1 MISLTNEEN
10 RSYKQQEA
18 YHICEEKFCMD
29 EDDENYKNRKN
40 VKDPGHYTGKFRGAA
55 HSSCNLKYKVP
66 KNIPIIIHN
75 ASYDTQLA
83 EEFKSELDCI
93 GENMDKYIT
102 FSVSIKK
109 NTWCGDTTITHKLR
123 FIDSFRLMQASLSDL
138 IDDMSGKFNSTECNK
153 MHGKRMSFCQVK
165 KW

>member
-1 MISLTNEEN
+1 MKSLTNEEN

-29 EDDENYKNRKN
+29 EDDENYENRKN
-40 VKDPGHYTGKFRGAA
+40 VKDPCHYTGKFRGAA

-75 ASYDTQLA
+75 ASYGTQLA

-109 NTWCGDTTITHKLR
+109 NT
-123 FIDSFRLMQASLSDL
+123 
-138 IDDMSGKFNSTECNK
+138 
-153 MHGKRMSFCQVK
+153 
-165 KW
+165 